1 MLGLHCCAGY
11 SPVVARGLLTV
22 VASRFGAQALEY
34 AGSSSCGSQAL
45 DNRLNSCDT
54 WARGILLGHGLNPS
68 LLYRQA
74 DSLPLSHQEVQEE
87 IYSENYEIFL
97 LILPM
102 WIALIYFTYITTYS
116 EKSSVHGDFPNYYL

>member
-11 SPVVARGLLTV
+11 SPVVARGLLAV
-22 VASRFGAQALEY
+22 VASHFGAQALEY

-68 LLYRQA
+68 LLYQQA

-102 WIALIYFTYITTYS
+102 
-116 EKSSVHGDFPNYYL
+116 